1 MSSFLKRGK
10 REQVRKDKKELKQ
23 RTKDFYK
30 ILGTLDDV
38 AKLIDYKYKDSKER
52 VVHEDSIVELAAEFT
67 DREIGSMEKFIL
79 LGKLEQLGFK
89 DLRNKNED

>member
-1 MSSFLKRGK
+1 MSSFLKRGE
-10 REQVRKDKKELKQ
+10 RAQIRSQKKELKH

-38 AKLIDYKYKDSKER
+38 AKLIDYKYKDSKIR
-52 VVHEDSIVELAAEFT
+52 VHENNIEEIAAEFT

-79 LGKLEQLGFK
+79 LGKLEGLGFK
-89 DLRNKNED
+89 ELRTKEL

>member
-1 MSSFLKRGK
+1 MSNFLKRGSRIK
-10 REQVRKDKKELKQ
+10 ARADKKELKH

-30 ILGTLDDV
+30 ILGTLEDV
-38 AKLIDYKYKDSKER
+38 AKLIHYKYKDNKER

-79 LGKLEQLGFK
+79 IGKLEQLGFK
-89 DLRNKNED
+89 NLRNETT